1 MEEKENLNVINENK
15 NPFTKILLM
24 GKMGV
29 GKTSIKSIIFQKK
42 SAKDTLN
49 LAFTNEVEESHLRF
63 MKNISLDLLDCCSK
77 EDFIKQYFDTKKNA
91 IFSNVDILIFVVEAE
106 NYNHRN
112 ENDNLDD
119 IVYFE
124 K

>member
-29 GKTSIKSIIFQKK
+29 GKTSIKSIIFQNK
-42 SAKDTLN
+42 SAKDSLN

-77 EDFIKQYFDTKKNA
+77 EDFIKQYFDSKKSA
-91 IFSNVDILIFVVEAE
+91 IFSNVDILVFVVEAE

-124 K
+124 R

>member
-24 GKMGV
+24 GKMSV
-29 GKTSIKSIIFQKK
+29 GKTSIKSLIFQNK

-91 IFSNVDILIFVVEAE
+91 IFSNVDILVFVVEAE

>member
-29 GKTSIKSIIFQKK
+29 GKTSIKSIIFQNK
-42 SAKDTLN
+42 SAKDSLN

-91 IFSNVDILIFVVEAE
+91 IFSNVDILVFVVEAE

>member
-1 MEEKENLNVINENK
+1 MEEKANLNVINENK

-29 GKTSIKSIIFQKK
+29 GKTSIKSIIFQNK

>member
-24 GKMGV
+24 GKMSV
-29 GKTSIKSIIFQKK
+29 GKTSIKPLIFQNK

-63 MKNISLDLLDCCSK
+63 MKNISLDLLDCFSK

-91 IFSNVDILIFVVEAE
+91 IFSNVDILVFVVEAE

>member
-1 MEEKENLNVINENK
+1 MEENENLNVIKDEK
-15 NPFTKILLM
+15 NSLTKVLLM
-24 GKMGV
+24 GKTGV
-29 GKTSIKSIIFQKK
+29 GKTSIKSIIFQNK
-42 SAKDTLN
+42 SPKDTFE
-49 LAFTNEVEESHLRF
+49 LAYTNEVEESHLKF

-77 EDFIKQYFDTKKNA
+77 EDYIKQYFNEKKKA
-91 IFSNVDILIFVVEAE
+91 IFSNVGIFVFVVEAE

-119 IVYFE
+119 LVYFQ

>member
-29 GKTSIKSIIFQKK
+29 GKTSIKSLIFQNK

-91 IFSNVDILIFVVEAE
+91 IFSNVDILVFVVEAE

>member
-1 MEEKENLNVINENK
+1 MEEKENLNVINDNK
-15 NPFTKILLM
+15 NPFSKILLM

-29 GKTSIKSIIFQKK
+29 GKTSIKSIIFQNK

-49 LAFTNEVEESHLRF
+49 LAFTNEVEESHLKF

-77 EDFIKQYFDTKKNA
+77 EDFIKQYYDTKKNA
-91 IFSNVDILIFVVEAE
+91 IFSNVDILVFVVEAE
-106 NYNHRN
+106 NYNHKN

-119 IVYFE
+119 IIYFE

>member
-1 MEEKENLNVINENK
+1 MEEKENLNVINETK

-24 GKMGV
+24 GKKGV
-29 GKTSIKSIIFQKK
+29 GKTSIKSIIFQNK

-49 LAFTNEVEESHLRF
+49 LAYTNEVEESHLRF
-63 MKNISLDLLDCCSK
+63 MKNISLDLLDFCSK
-77 EDFIKQYFDTKKNA
+77 EDFIKQIFDTKKNT
-91 IFSNVDILIFVVEAE
+91 IFSNVDILVFVVEAE

>member
-1 MEEKENLNVINENK
+1 MEEKENLNVINDDK
-15 NPFTKILLM
+15 SPFTKILLM

-29 GKTSIKSIIFQKK
+29 GKTSIKSIIFQNK

-77 EDFIKQYFDTKKNA
+77 EDFIKQYFDTKKNT
-91 IFSNVDILIFVVEAE
+91 IFSNVDILVFVVEAE

>member
-1 MEEKENLNVINENK
+1 MEENENLNIINDNK
-15 NPFTKILLM
+15 NPFKKILLM

-29 GKTSIKSIIFQKK
+29 GKTSIKSIIFQNK

-49 LAFTNEVEESHLRF
+49 LAYTNEVEETHIRF

-91 IFSNVDILIFVVEAE
+91 IFSNVDILVFVVEVE

-119 IVYFE
+119 IIYFE

>member
-1 MEEKENLNVINENK
+1 MEENENLNVIKDEK
-15 NPFTKILLM
+15 NSLTKVLLM
-24 GKMGV
+24 GKTGV
-29 GKTSIKSIIFQKK
+29 GKTSIKSIIFQNK
-42 SAKDTLN
+42 SPKDTLE
-49 LAFTNEVEESHLRF
+49 LAYTNEVEESHLKF

-77 EDFIKQYFDTKKNA
+77 EDYIKQYFNEKKKA
-91 IFSNVDILIFVVEAE
+91 IFSNVGIFVFVVEAE

-119 IVYFE
+119 LVYFQ

>member
-24 GKMGV
+24 GKMSV
-29 GKTSIKSIIFQKK
+29 GKTSIKSLIFQNK

-77 EDFIKQYFDTKKNA
+77 EDFIKQYFDIKKNA
-91 IFSNVDILIFVVEAE
+91 IFSNVDILVFVVEAE

>member
-1 MEEKENLNVINENK
+1 MEEKENLNIINDNK
-15 NPFTKILLM
+15 SPFKKILLM
-24 GKMGV
+24 GKIGV
-29 GKTSIKSIIFQKK
+29 GKTSIKSIIFQNK

-49 LAFTNEVEESHLRF
+49 LAYTNEVEETHLRF
-63 MKNISLDLLDCCSK
+63 MKNISLNLLDCSNK

>member
-29 GKTSIKSIIFQKK
+29 GKTSIKSIIFQNK
-42 SAKDTLN
+42 SAKDSLN

-91 IFSNVDILIFVVEAE
+91 IFSKVDILVFVVEAE

-124 K
+124 R

>member
-24 GKMGV
+24 GKMVV
-29 GKTSIKSIIFQKK
+29 GKTSIKSIIFQNK

>member
-15 NPFTKILLM
+15 NPITKILLM

-29 GKTSIKSIIFQKK
+29 GKTSIKSLIFQNK

-91 IFSNVDILIFVVEAE
+91 IFSNVDILVFVVEAE

>member
-1 MEEKENLNVINENK
+1 MEEKENLNVINDNK
-15 NPFTKILLM
+15 NPFSKILLM

-29 GKTSIKSIIFQKK
+29 GKTSIKSIIFQNK

-49 LAFTNEVEESHLRF
+49 LAFTNEVEESHLKF

-91 IFSNVDILIFVVEAE
+91 IFSNVDILVFVVEAE
-106 NYNHRN
+106 NYNHKN

-119 IVYFE
+119 IIYFE

>member
-29 GKTSIKSIIFQKK
+29 GKTSIKSIIFQNK

>member
-15 NPFTKILLM
+15 NAFTKILLM

-29 GKTSIKSIIFQKK
+29 GKTSIKSIIFQNK
-42 SAKDTLN
+42 SAKDSLN

-77 EDFIKQYFDTKKNA
+77 EDFIKQYFDSKKSA
-91 IFSNVDILIFVVEAE
+91 IFSNVDILVFVVEAE

>member
-29 GKTSIKSIIFQKK
+29 GKTSIKSIIFQNK
-42 SAKDTLN
+42 SAKDSLN

-63 MKNISLDLLDCCSK
+63 MKIISLDLLDCCSK

-91 IFSNVDILIFVVEAE
+91 IFSNVDILVFVVEAE

>member
-1 MEEKENLNVINENK
+1 MEEKENLNIINDNK
-15 NPFTKILLM
+15 SPFKKILLM
-24 GKMGV
+24 GKIGV
-29 GKTSIKSIIFQKK
+29 GKTSIKSIIFQNK

-49 LAFTNEVEESHLRF
+49 LAYTNEVEETHLRF
-63 MKNISLDLLDCCSK
+63 MKNISLNLLDCCSK
-77 EDFIKQYFDTKKNA
+77 EEFIKQYFDTKKNI

>member
-29 GKTSIKSIIFQKK
+29 GKTSIKSLIFQNK

-91 IFSNVDILIFVVEAE
+91 IFSNADILVFVVEAE

>member
-24 GKMGV
+24 GKMGI
-29 GKTSIKSIIFQKK
+29 GKTSIKSIIFQNK

>member
-1 MEEKENLNVINENK
+1 MEEKENLNIINENK

-29 GKTSIKSIIFQKK
+29 GKTSIKSIIFQNK

-91 IFSNVDILIFVVEAE
+91 IFSNVDILVFVVEAE

>member
-1 MEEKENLNVINENK
+1 MEEKENLNVINDNK
-15 NPFTKILLM
+15 NPFSKILLM

-29 GKTSIKSIIFQKK
+29 GKTSIKSIIFQNK

-49 LAFTNEVEESHLRF
+49 LAFTNEVEESHLKF

>member
-1 MEEKENLNVINENK
+1 
-15 NPFTKILLM
+15 M

-29 GKTSIKSIIFQKK
+29 GKTSIKSLIFQNK

-91 IFSNVDILIFVVEAE
+91 IFSNVDILVFVVEAE

>member
-1 MEEKENLNVINENK
+1 
-15 NPFTKILLM
+15 
-24 GKMGV
+24 
-29 GKTSIKSIIFQKK
+29 
-42 SAKDTLN
+42 
-49 LAFTNEVEESHLRF
+49 

-91 IFSNVDILIFVVEAE
+91 IFSNADILVFVVEAE

>member
-29 GKTSIKSIIFQKK
+29 GKTSIKSIIFQNK
-42 SAKDTLN
+42 SAKDSLN

-91 IFSNVDILIFVVEAE
+91 IFSKVDILVFVVEAE

>member
-29 GKTSIKSIIFQKK
+29 GKTSIKSLILQNK

-91 IFSNVDILIFVVEAE
+91 IFSNVDILVFVVEAE

>member
-1 MEEKENLNVINENK
+1 
-15 NPFTKILLM
+15 M

-29 GKTSIKSIIFQKK
+29 GKTSIKSIIFQNK

>member
-29 GKTSIKSIIFQKK
+29 GKTSIKSIIFQNK

-49 LAFTNEVEESHLRF
+49 LSFTNEVEESHLRF

>member
-15 NPFTKILLM
+15 NAFTKILLM
-24 GKMGV
+24 GKIGV
-29 GKTSIKSIIFQKK
+29 GKTSIKSIIFQNK
-42 SAKDTLN
+42 SAKDSLN

-77 EDFIKQYFDTKKNA
+77 EDFIKQYFDSKKSA
-91 IFSNVDILIFVVEAE
+91 IFSNVDILVFVVEAE

>member
-29 GKTSIKSIIFQKK
+29 GKTSIKSIIFQNK
-42 SAKDTLN
+42 SAKDSLN

-91 IFSNVDILIFVVEAE
+91 IFSNVDILVFVVEAE
-106 NYNHRN
+106 NYNHIN

>member
-29 GKTSIKSIIFQKK
+29 GKTSIKSLIFQNK

-77 EDFIKQYFDTKKNA
+77 EDFIKQYFDIKKNA
-91 IFSNVDILIFVVEAE
+91 IFSNVDILVFVVEAE

>member
-29 GKTSIKSIIFQKK
+29 GKTSIKSIIFQNK

-49 LAFTNEVEESHLRF
+49 LAFTNEVEESRLRF

>member
-15 NPFTKILLM
+15 NTFTKILLM

-29 GKTSIKSIIFQKK
+29 GKTSIKSIIFQNK
-42 SAKDTLN
+42 SAKDSLN

-77 EDFIKQYFDTKKNA
+77 EDFIKQYFDSKKSA
-91 IFSNVDILIFVVEAE
+91 IFSNVDILVFVVEAE